1 MRELSRRT
9 VIGASL
15 VLLTAN
21 PAVAALTPTPRQSTG
36 PFYPARLP
44 LDHDN
49 DLVSVQGR
57 PAPARGIVTH
67 LFGRVVGTDGRPIP
81 DAVVEI
87 WQCDA
92 LGRYHHPRDG
102 GGADPNFQGF
112 GRMRA
117 DADGAW
123 RFRTIKPVPY
133 PGRTPH
139 IHVQVIPPGGRPF
152 ASQLYVAGEGR
163 NAGDFLYRR
172 LSKAERETVTL
183 PFLAA
188 NDLEPGALRAD
199 AELVLKTA

>member
-9 VIGASL
+9 VVGAGL
-15 VLLTAN
+15 AVLTVN
-21 PAVAALTPTPRQSTG
+21 PALAALTPTPRQTTG
-36 PFYPARLP
+36 PFYPNRLP

-49 DLVSVQGR
+49 DLVTVQGR
-57 PAPARGIVTH
+57 PAPAQGIVTH
-67 LFGRVVGTDGRPIP
+67 LFGRVVDTDGRPIP
-81 DAVVEI
+81 EAVVEI

-139 IHVQVIPPGGRPF
+139 IHVQVIAPGARPF

-172 LSKAERETVTL
+172 LSKAEQETVTL

-188 NDLEPGALRAD
+188 DDLEPGALRAD
-199 AELVLKTA
+199 AEIVLKSF

>member
-1 MRELSRRT
+1 MRRR
-9 VIGASL
+9 
-15 VLLTAN
+15 
-21 PAVAALTPTPRQSTG
+21 
-36 PFYPARLP
+36 
-44 LDHDN
+44 
-49 DLVSVQGR
+49 R
-57 PAPARGIVTH
+57 PAQGIVTH
-67 LFGRVVGTDGRPIP
+67 LFGRVVDREGRPIP
-81 DAVVEI
+81 EAVVEI

-117 DADGAW
+117 DGDGAW

-139 IHVQVIPPGGRPF
+139 IHIQVIPPGGRPL

-163 NAGDFLYRR
+163 NADDFLYRR

-199 AELVLKTA
+199 AEIVLKRS